1 MGFSFFLS
9 MGETIMA
16 KQRLLAVI
24 ILALVLAVTFNSG
37 SDFVGARNP
46 ASKSTTGRMAV
57 LGKDSQERYRFLVDG
72 AVPEPP
78 PPPKGILVW
87 RDNDWRLH
95 RPDRLLSALQAYVI
109 SISMSLRQPLP
120 VR

>member
-1 MGFSFFLS
+1 MGAQVVGLVSFSDWCSFFLLVS
-9 MGETIMA
+9 ERIMA

-46 ASKSTTGRMAV
+46 ASKSTTGRMAA
-57 LGKDSQERYRFLVDG
+57 LGKDSQGRYRFLVDG

-78 PPPKGILVW
+78 PPPKGSSFGETMIG
-87 RDNDWRLH
+87 
-95 RPDRLLSALQAYVI
+95 A
-109 SISMSLRQPLP
+109 SIVLTVCFQLCKLM
-120 VR
+120 